1 MPMTEAERLIRL
13 EARSDY
19 HDREIAEL
27 RSMSADMSKAL
38 KAIDL
43 RLKQIFWLGLGA
55 STAIA
60 LGNSDIAGIAAKLLA
75 VGP

>member
-1 MPMTEAERLIRL
+1 MPPSDAERLVRL

-19 HDREIAEL
+19 HEREIVEL
-27 RSMSADMSKAL
+27 RTMSADMSKAL

-43 RLKQIFWLGLGA
+43 RLKQILWLGLGA